1 MVRALK
7 FALRYYTANHQTTAK
22 YVNIRR
28 IL

>member
-7 FALRYYTANHQTTAK
+7 FALRYYPANHQTTDN